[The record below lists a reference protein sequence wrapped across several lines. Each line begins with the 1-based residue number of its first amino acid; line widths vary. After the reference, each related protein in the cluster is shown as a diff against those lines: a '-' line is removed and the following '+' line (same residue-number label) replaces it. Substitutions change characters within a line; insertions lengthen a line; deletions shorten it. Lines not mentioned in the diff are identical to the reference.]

1 MSLHLLVRSVN
12 NFFFILRV
20 FFDWSYYSA
29 NIAINPENVLNK
41 YVFNIFFQEIFIP
54 SNSRA
59 YTLLRCFSSDCTKI
73 SLKIFAE
80 KFACI
85 K

>member
-1 MSLHLLVRSVN
+1 M
-12 NFFFILRV
+12 
-20 FFDWSYYSA
+20 
-29 NIAINPENVLNK
+29 K
-41 YVFNIFFQEIFIP
+41 IFIQ